1 MKRELNRLISVAKA
15 YAEWGKMA
23 HLPNTHIKVRTLTG
37 EDYRDTYDDLM
48 DKGNIINM
56 YFSTTDSPDT
66 WAIIFGGDKNRQYEV
81 TNYSKSVSIP
91 YDATAKELTALIDDA
106 TSYLNNHL
114 IPNVEK
120 WRKVSDKDKELQIEA
135 LERQIEA
142 LRNGDTE

>member
-23 HLPNTHIKVRTLTG
+23 HLPNTHTKVRTLTG
-37 EDYRDTYDDLM
+37 GDYRHIYDSLM
-48 DKGNIINM
+48 DKGNAINV

-66 WAIIFGGDKNRQYEV
+66 WAITFDVDKHREYEV
-81 TNYSKSVSIP
+81 TNYNKLVSMP

-114 IPNVEK
+114 MPNVEK
-120 WRKVSDKDKELQIEA
+120 WRKVTDKDKELQIEA